1 MPKIVDKNSVENSN
15 KTLVKESN
23 ENTENST
30 TRSVK
35 SIIFIL
41 CNILIIQSYKS
52 SQMVCILKKITAIMK
67 IDVN

>member
-1 MPKIVDKNSVENSN
+1 MDKNSVENSN
-15 KTLVKESN
+15 KTLTKGSN
-23 ENTENST
+23 ENTEDST

-41 CNILIIQSYKS
+41 CNIFIIQSYKS
-52 SQMVCILKKITAIMK
+52 SQMVCILKKIIAIMK